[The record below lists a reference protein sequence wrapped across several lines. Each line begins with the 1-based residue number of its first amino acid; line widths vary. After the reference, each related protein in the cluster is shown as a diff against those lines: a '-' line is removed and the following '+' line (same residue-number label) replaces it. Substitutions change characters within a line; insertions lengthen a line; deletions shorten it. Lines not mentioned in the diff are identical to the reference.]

1 MDTAWK
7 VVLMIIAGHLGLV
20 GHYVKSFLRVQTQE
34 TFVRYFFVTN
44 VKASLNT
51 YFTYMLATEKILTQV
66 ESSTPVMLFVA
77 SFTAG
82 FSIIFVFFSDLVNV
96 MDK

>member
-7 VVLMIIAGHLGLV
+7 VVLMIVAGHLGLT

-51 YFTYMLATEKILTQV
+51 YVTYVAATVGLLTQV

-82 FSIIFVFFSDLVNV
+82 FSINSALNSD
-96 MDK
+96 

>member
-1 MDTAWK
+1 MDIAWK
-7 VVLMIIAGHLGLV
+7 AILMLAAGHLGLI
-20 GHYVKSFLRVQTQE
+20 GHYVKSYLRAQTQE

-51 YFTYMLATEKILTQV
+51 YVAFVAASVGLLTQV
-66 ESSTPVMLFVA
+66 ESSTPVMLFVT

-82 FSIIFVFFSDLVNV
+82 FSINSALNSD
-96 MDK
+96 